1 MRRQLMPLLGGR
13 YRCAATVAKFGLN
26 HELGRAAEPMMMLY
40 DLALH
45 VGSQIVVAQHIWTKV
60 TPEVA
65 ALNPQT
71 WSRIAFDATV
81 EEYYKFTGSGE
92 ERLDYGICQ
101 LANIDLVAGSYGFI
115 LSDYLGNL
123 RQSQAFARGQIEV
136 PCPA

>member
-13 YRCAATVAKFGLN
+13 YRGAATVMKFGLN
-26 HELGRAAEPMMMLY
+26 HAPGKRATLMMRLH
-40 DLALH
+40 DVALH

-65 ALNPQT
+65 ALNPRT

-81 EEYYKFTGSGE
+81 EEYYKFTDAGE
-92 ERLDYGICQ
+92 ERLDYSIGR
-101 LANIDLVAGSYGFI
+101 LANVELVAGSHGLI
-115 LSDYLGNL
+115 LSQYLGNL
-123 RQSQAFARGQIEV
+123 KQSQAFARGQIEV